1 MTCALLVVLLALS
14 GGEETLADAALQIP
28 SADSLRAWHDLLGE
42 EPHVAGSEGDA
53 RVIAKIAGAFKEMGL
68 QTEVWSFKALLPQ
81 PVHASVRI
89 LGEKTAPA
97 GAMPER
103 RGISSLPIS
112 EKELLADPATSH
124 PDLDWGW
131 NAFAGSGVVEGEVVY
146 VNQGRKEDFQR
157 LKALGI
163 DLRGKI
169 ALARYGGNYRGFKV
183 KFAEAAGAIGLLM
196 YLDPG
201 DYGFGRGETWPTG
214 GWANDTCIQRGSILT
229 LPYKGDPLTPFVPSR
244 EGVERLA
251 IEDVALPMIPVQP
264 IGYAAAQRI
273 MAGMT
278 GRVVEDDAWKGGM
291 RTTYR
296 IEGNSMRVRLEVE
309 QKREIRET
317 ANVIGIL
324 PGFESPEQLVIVGCH
339 HDAWGFGAA
348 DPLAGTIVLLETAK
362 AFAEQA
368 KRGVRPRRTIIF
380 AAWGAEEFGII
391 GSSEWCEGHRAVLSR
406 NAVAYINLDMAA
418 MGNNFSASATPPLQA
433 AIRRAAGVVPQ
444 AGVDDDRTVLDV
456 WGEKGVPQ
464 MGTPGGGSDHVGFNC
479 HLGIP
484 ACALRGGGSAGTAY
498 HSNYDTLAWYRAT
511 VGESYDSGLM
521 VSRVCTALV
530 SDLADSPV
538 VPLDPRAVV
547 VELHRLLPRLKAKA
561 KDVRLSVDFTP
572 LEVSIVELSNV
583 VLEVGSLLEGVS
595 SEDPTRLSL
604 NKGLIGLERHW
615 LDEEGLPGR
624 PWFKNV
630 YCTSDR
636 DSGYGA
642 VVLPLLAEAIKDR
655 DAQAA
660 SKAVARL
667 SERVWALVKATQAIG
682 ELLAEEEK

>member
-1 MTCALLVVLLALS
+1 MTCALLIVLLALS
-14 GGEETLADAALQIP
+14 GGEETLAEAAIKTP

-53 RVIAKIAGAFKEMGL
+53 RVIAKIAGAFKEMRL
-68 QTEVWSFKALLPQ
+68 QTEVWSFEALLPQ

-89 LGEKTAPA
+89 LGLDAAPV
-97 GAMPER
+97 GAIPAR

-157 LKALGI
+157 LKTLGV

-169 ALARYGGNYRGFKV
+169 ALARYGGNYRGFKA
-183 KFAEAAGAIGLLM
+183 KFAEASGAIGLLM

-229 LPYKGDPLTPFVPSR
+229 LPYKGDPLTPFMPSR

-264 IGYAAAQRI
+264 IGYAAAERI

-296 IEGNSMRVRLEVE
+296 IEGESMRVRLEVE
-309 QKREIRET
+309 QKREIRAT

-433 AIRRAAGVVPQ
+433 AIRRAAGMVPQ
-444 AGVDDDRTVLDV
+444 AGVDDDRSVLDV
-456 WGEKGVPQ
+456 WSEKGVPQ

-484 ACALRGGGSAGTAY
+484 ACALRSGGSAGTAY

-561 KDVRLSVDFTP
+561 EDVRLSVDFTP
-572 LEVSIVELSNV
+572 LEASIVELSKV
-583 VLEVGSLLEGVS
+583 VREAGSLLEGVN
-595 SEDPTRLSL
+595 SEDPARLTL
-604 NKGLIGLERHW
+604 NQALIGLERNW

-624 PWFKNV
+624 SWFKNV

-660 SKAVARL
+660 SKAVGRL
-667 SERVWALVKATQAIG
+667 SERVWALVKATKAIV
-682 ELLAEEEK
+682 ELLAEDKK

>member
-1 MTCALLVVLLALS
+1 MTCALLVVLLVLS
-14 GGEETLADAALQIP
+14 GPEETLAEAAIKTP

-68 QTEVWSFKALLPQ
+68 QTEVWSFDALLPE

-89 LGEKTAPA
+89 LDDKAAPA
-97 GAMPER
+97 GAIPAR
-103 RGISSLPIS
+103 RGISSLPIA

-157 LKALGI
+157 LRALGV

-169 ALARYGGNYRGFKV
+169 VLARYGGNYRGFKA

-251 IEDVALPMIPVQP
+251 IEDVALPKIPVQP
-264 IGYAAAQRI
+264 IGYAAAERI

-278 GRVVEDDAWKGGM
+278 GRAVEDDAWKGGM

-296 IEGNSMRVRLEVE
+296 IEGESMRVRLEVE

-406 NAVAYINLDMAA
+406 NGVAYINLDMAA

-530 SDLADSPV
+530 SDLADSAV

-561 KDVRLSVDFTP
+561 EDVRLSVDFTP
-572 LEVSIVELSNV
+572 LEASIVELSNV
-583 VLEVGSLLEGVS
+583 VYEVGSLLEGISV
-595 SEDPTRLSL
+595 EDSIRLTL
-604 NKGLIGLERHW
+604 NEALIGLERNW

-624 PWFKNV
+624 AWFKNV

-642 VVLPLLAEAIKDR
+642 VVLPLLAEAIKDG

-660 SKAVARL
+660 SKAVERL
-667 SERVWALVKATQAIG
+667 SERVSALVNATKAIG
-682 ELLAEEEK
+682 ELLAQEEK